1 MILCFS
7 RYLCPFFTFY
17 ISNFFLQRILYFKL
31 ESSYINGLKWLK
43 KLFAGN
49 VLIVAWVST
58 CPTSYDRTRKQLKIN
73 LCIFC
78 QNLDWVGLNCEQLIL
93 VFLLFALFFLQK
105 RVKSLKENTKEKLR
119 TLTFKHV
126 SSKNTIKNKSLKL
139 TGDFKTRRFQ
149 EIIVRLK
156 FASQSIFVLHSR

>member
-1 MILCFS
+1 MYFLSKS
-7 RYLCPFFTFY
+7 RL
-17 ISNFFLQRILYFKL
+17 
-31 ESSYINGLKWLK
+31 GWLK
-43 KLFAGN
+43 LWATNFSISF
-49 VLIVAWVST
+49 VCFI
-58 CPTSYDRTRKQLKIN
+58 
-73 LCIFC
+73 
-78 QNLDWVGLNCEQLIL
+78 
-93 VFLLFALFFLQK
+93 FLQK